1 MVLFAVF
8 FTAGVCLLQLQA
20 RLPDFI
26 WAWCL
31 AGGLLL
37 PLTQRHRL
45 VHQILIAVIA
55 CGIGFFHAAWQ
66 GEQRLADSLPAEW
79 QGRDIEVSGIVAQ
92 LPHQTA
98 RGQRFRFDV
107 ERTLTPGAHVPAH
120 LYLSSYISL
129 KMPPPQ
135 YHAGQRW
142 QLTVRLKQ
150 PHGSSNPHGFDF
162 ELWALE
168 NNVRA
173 IGYIHNLV
181 PPLLIDHRARGMH
194 YRIEAW
200 REAIRDKFTDTL
212 GYAPYTGI
220 LTALAVGDQDSISAE
235 QWETFRRTGVIHLMS
250 ISGLHITM
258 LAGMMFTLVYWLWRR
273 NSRMTLWLPAR
284 KAAAIAAML
293 TAYLYSELAGY
304 GVPAQRTVFMVS
316 AVAAALW
323 LNRNFSLAQILSIA
337 LLGVLIAD
345 PWAVLSPGFLLSFSA
360 VALIL
365 YTTSHRI
372 GRTETQPDTA
382 PTVRLVLRGIREYT
396 TVQWTMYIGLLPLLL
411 MLFGQLSLVSP
422 IANAFAIPLI
432 SLVVVPLA
440 LAGAALPTEVPLW
453 LAHIALDLTMFPL
466 QGLSDWPYAVWIQH
480 IPPRWSIA
488 TGVIGALWI
497 LLPRG
502 FASRW
507 LGGLLLLPMFLNT
520 PAPPQPDTLR
530 LTLFDVGQGLS
541 VLAETRHHT
550 LLYDTG
556 PDYTGEG
563 DSGIVIPTL
572 HAMGIKHL
580 DGLIISH
587 DDADHA
593 GGTAS
598 LLKSIRT
605 DWVAASTPAAPATM
619 RRCYDG
625 ISWRWDDVQFDL
637 LHPGRNST
645 GKAHDNNL
653 SCVLRISIG
662 DRHILLPG
670 DIEKRGEQRLL
681 LKHPEQLAANFLVVP
696 HHGSAGSS
704 GVDFVAAVL
713 PDYAVF
719 TAGYRNRFGHPKE
732 PILQRY
738 LDSGATLL
746 RSDQDGAILVE
757 MDAQGIKVERYRIT
771 HAHYWTHRT
780 N

>member
-1 MVLFAVF
+1 MF
-8 FTAGVCLLQLQA
+8 FTVGVYLLQRQA
-20 RLPDFI
+20 QLPDFV

-31 AGGLLL
+31 AGAILL
-37 PLTQRHRL
+37 PLTRQHRL
-45 VHQILIAVIA
+45 IRPLLIAGVA

-66 GEQRLADSLPAEW
+66 ADIRLSDSLPAEW
-79 QGRDIEVSGIVAQ
+79 QGRDIDVVGIIAQ
-92 LPHQTA
+92 LPHQTE
-98 RGQRFRFDV
+98 RGQRFAFDV

-120 LYLSSYISL
+120 IYLSSYQNL
-129 KMPPPQ
+129 KAPPPQ
-135 YHAGQRW
+135 FHAGERW

-168 NNVRA
+168 NNLRA
-173 IGYIHNLV
+173 IGYLHNAS
-181 PPLLIDHRARGMH
+181 PPVLIDHRARGMR
-194 YRIEAW
+194 YRIESW

-212 GYAPYTGI
+212 GSAPYSGVLI
-220 LTALAVGDQDSISAE
+220 ALAVGDQDSISSA
-235 QWETFRRTGVIHLMS
+235 QWDTFRRTGVIHLMS

-258 LAGMMFTLVYWLWRR
+258 LAGLIFSAVYWLWRR
-273 NSRMTLWLPAR
+273 SSRLTGWLPAG
-284 KAAAIAAML
+284 KAAAVLAML
-293 TAYLYSELAGY
+293 TAYFYAQLAGY

-337 LLGVLIAD
+337 MLCVLIAD

-365 YTTSHRI
+365 YATSHRI
-372 GRTETQPDTA
+372 SRTVIHTDNTPPARQILP
-382 PTVRLVLRGIREYT
+382 VIREYI
-396 TVQWTMYIGLLPLLL
+396 TVQWAMCIGLLPLLL
-411 MLFGQLSLVSP
+411 MLFGQVSLVSP
-422 IANAFAIPLI
+422 LANAFAIPLI
-432 SLVVVPLA
+432 SLIVVPLT
-440 LAGAALPTEVPLW
+440 LLGAALPTEVPLW
-453 LAHIALDLTMFPL
+453 LAHIALDLTMIPL
-466 QGLSDWPYAVWIQH
+466 QFLSDWPHAVWIQH
-480 IPPRWSIA
+480 IPPFWFIT

-497 LLPRG
+497 LLPTG

-507 LGGLLLLPMFLNT
+507 LGALLLLPMFLNAP
-520 PAPPQPDTLR
+520 PAPLPGTLK
-530 LTLFDVGQGLS
+530 LTIFDVGQGLS
-541 VLAETRHHT
+541 VLAETEQHR

-556 PDYTGEG
+556 PDYSGDA
-563 DSGIVIPTL
+563 DSGNRIVIPAL
-572 HAMGIKHL
+572 HAAGINAL

-587 DDADHA
+587 DDTDHA
-593 GGTAS
+593 GGTDS
-598 LLKSIRT
+598 IVKSIQT
-605 DWVAASTPAAPATM
+605 DWLASSNPVVPAGTPMTLRA
-619 RRCYDG
+619 CHDG
-625 ISWRWDDVQFDL
+625 INWDWDGVQFDL

-645 GKAHDNNL
+645 GKPHDNNL

-681 LKHPEQLAANFLVVP
+681 HEHPEQLPANLLVVP

-732 PILQRY
+732 QIMQRY

-746 RSDQDGAILVE
+746 RSDQDGAILVN
-757 MDAQGIKVERYRIT
+757 MNAQELTVERYRLT
-771 HAHYWTHRT
+771 HQHYWTA